1 MNIDYFLNC
10 AALLLAREHSH
21 IFWDFCFWFF
31 FFLSVFVVNVHTIV
45 IELLITW
52 SHYDSELSLLHF
64 FQASVNYRNLAI
76 AAVSTF
82 TLF

>member
-1 MNIDYFLNC
+1 MLPYYWPENTVT
-10 AALLLAREHSH
+10 SSG
-21 IFWDFCFWFF
+21 IFVSGF